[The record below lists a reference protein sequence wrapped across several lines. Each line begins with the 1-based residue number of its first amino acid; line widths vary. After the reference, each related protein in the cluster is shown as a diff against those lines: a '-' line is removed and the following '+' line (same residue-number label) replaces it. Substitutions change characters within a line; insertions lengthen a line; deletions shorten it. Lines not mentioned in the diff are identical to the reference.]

1 MPLGRRWASYGAKRH
16 NIPRTCNP
24 TSVKYK
30 NQTLPYPGIPPYLLD
45 QMYTRI
51 PRPSKSLVYGCSLT
65 DLERNATAINTQ
77 NITVRSK
84 TFPHTP
90 WSRNAAL
97 RNPYVILPSVLHI
110 AWHASHTHLAAYHYP
125 DLQKKKGT
133 HNYTLRR
140 CVWASI
146 ATPDIHIS
154 NPFFSL

>member
-30 NQTLPYPGIPPYLLD
+30 NQTLPHPGIPPYLLD

-97 RNPYVILPSVLHI
+97 LNPYVIHPSVLHI

-140 CVWASI
+140 CVWASL